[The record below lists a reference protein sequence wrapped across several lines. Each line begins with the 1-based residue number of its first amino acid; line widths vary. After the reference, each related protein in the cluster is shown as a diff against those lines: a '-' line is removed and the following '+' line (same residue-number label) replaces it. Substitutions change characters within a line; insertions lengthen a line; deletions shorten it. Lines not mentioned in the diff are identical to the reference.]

1 MSFPGWRAL
10 ALVVL
15 CLAAF
20 AAPAQTSSSAS
31 SVPEGDVS
39 EVLAAPAPLQV
50 YLVTVEPGELYW
62 QRFGHNAILLR
73 DPDSGR
79 SVSYNFGYFDF
90 AQQDFLL
97 RFVRGRMLYQAVALD
112 GDADLSGYVDDGR
125 RVWLQELRLD
135 AAAVAILAAYLAEQ
149 VRPENRDYR
158 YDYYTFNCSTRVRDA
173 LDLAL
178 GGALRKAT
186 QHRSHGWTYRRFTRA
201 YAQGVPWLYLGT
213 DLALGQPVDQPLS
226 IWDEGF
232 IPGEL
237 KRQIRDLKLA
247 DGQPLLLSER
257 VLPAT
262 ADSADIWPL
271 PPDSRAPFAAMG
283 IVLAGLLLAL
293 SRLSELYPWGRVA
306 LALSGS
312 GLSLVLGAA
321 GLVLAGLWLGT
332 DHAAAWRNENLLLLS
347 PSWWLT
353 LPAWIQLLW
362 REQVTGRTA
371 LIARIGAW
379 IAFGLVV
386 FATLSKVFRSF
397 DQSNI
402 EWLLLLGPL
411 VLVMR
416 LVLARRCRAGSI

>member
-1 MSFPGWRAL
+1 MIHPGWRAL
-10 ALVVL
+10 ALVLL
-15 CLAAF
+15 CLAAL
-20 AAPAQTSSSAS
+20 AAPAQPSPSGI
-31 SVPEGDVS
+31 P
-39 EVLAAPAPLQV
+39 AADSNDAVATPSPLQV
-50 YLVTVEPGELYW
+50 YLLTVEPGELYW

-112 GDADLSGYVDDGR
+112 GDADLAGYFEDGR
-125 RVWLQELRLD
+125 RVWLQELRLEST
-135 AAAVAILAAYLAEQ
+135 AVATLANYLAEQ

-158 YDYYTFNCSTRVRDA
+158 YDYYAINCSTRVRDA
-173 LDLAL
+173 LDMAL

-213 DLALGQPVDQPLS
+213 DLALGQPVDEPLS

-237 KRQIRDLKLA
+237 KRQIRDLTLA
-247 DGQPLLLSER
+247 DGQPLLLSEQI
-257 VLPAT
+257 LPAG

-271 PPDSRAPFAAMG
+271 APDWRAPFAALG
-283 IVLAGLLLAL
+283 IVIAGLLLAL
-293 SRLSELYPWGRVA
+293 SRASEMYPLGRVA
-306 LALSGS
+306 LALTGA
-312 GLSLVLGAA
+312 GLSLLLGAA

-332 DHAAAWRNENLLLLS
+332 DHAAAWCNENLLLVS
-347 PSWWLT
+347 PTWWLT
-353 LPAWIQLLW
+353 LPAWMQLLG
-362 REQVTGRTA
+362 REQVAGRVA
-371 LIARIGAW
+371 QMARIGAW
-379 IAFGLVV
+379 MAFGLVV
-386 FATLSKVFRSF
+386 FAVLSKVFRSF

-402 EWLLLLGPL
+402 EWLLLLSPPVL
-411 VLVMR
+411 VLR
-416 LVLARRCRAGSI
+416 HVLARRCVA

>member
-1 MSFPGWRAL
+1 MIHPGWRAL
-10 ALVVL
+10 TLLWL
-15 CLAAF
+15 CLVAFASAAQSAPSGIPDATGEDGF
-20 AAPAQTSSSAS
+20 AAP
-31 SVPEGDVS
+31 P
-39 EVLAAPAPLQV
+39 PRQV
-50 YLVTVEPGELYW
+50 YLLTVEPGELYW

-73 DPDSGR
+73 DPDGGR
-79 SVSYNFGYFDF
+79 SISYNFGYFDF

-112 GDADLSGYVDDGR
+112 GDADIAGYLADGR
-125 RVWLQELRLD
+125 RVWLQELRLEPT
-135 AAAVAILAAYLAEQ
+135 AVAKLAAYLAEQ

-158 YDYYTFNCSTRVRDA
+158 YDYYTINCSTRVRDA

-178 GGALRKAT
+178 GGALKKAT
-186 QHRSHGWTYRRFTRA
+186 EHRSHGWTWRRFTRA

-247 DGQPLLLSER
+247 DGQPLLLSEQ
-257 VLPAT
+257 VLPAG

-271 PPDSRAPFAAMG
+271 APDWRAPFAAMG

-293 SRLSELYPWGRVA
+293 SRLSEMYPWGRVA
-306 LALSGS
+306 LALSGT

-332 DHAAAWRNENLLLLS
+332 DHAAAYRNENLLLLS

-353 LPAWIQLLW
+353 LPAWMQLVW
-362 REQVTGRTA
+362 REQVAGRIA
-371 LIARIGAW
+371 QLARIGAW
-379 IAFGLVV
+379 IALGLML
-386 FATLSKVFRSF
+386 FAVLSKVFRSF

-402 EWLLLLGPL
+402 EWLLLLSPL
-411 VLVMR
+411 VLVLR
-416 LVLARRCRAGSI
+416 LVLVRRCVA